1 MSIHIGSVIK
11 NFCREKQISAV
22 ELSNL
27 LGYKEASIYKIVK
40 SAHVSTRLLF
50 RISEVLKHNFF
61 QYFEVVLGDDTAEK
75 YEKLKKDYE
84 LLVME
89 NELLKKMLKI
99 TNG

>member
-40 SAHVSTRLLF
+40 SAHVSTRFLF
-50 RISEVLKHNFF
+50 RIS
-61 QYFEVVLGDDTAEK
+61 
-75 YEKLKKDYE
+75 
-84 LLVME
+84 
-89 NELLKKMLKI
+89 
-99 TNG
+99 